1 MKIGLRLNIILSL
14 TMVIILT
21 SVGIYVVNKQRNKII
36 SDTDLRMAEQVDDLA
51 RLIEHQ
57 VKLNQEK
64 VNIGLNLA
72 NEYIKNL
79 GNITIDNNNTI
90 RVNAIDQFSN
100 ASASIE
106 IKTWSVNGK
115 NIQNNNEIVDE
126 IQNLAGGVASIFQ
139 KTPQGYL
146 RIATNVK
153 KENGERALG
162 TYIPMNSPVAQAI
175 NSGQVYKGRAF
186 VVNGWYL
193 TSYQPII
200 IDGKIEGIL
209 FVGMNEKNLQGIKQ
223 IFSAKK
229 YFASGYPFMIDK
241 DGNFIIHPVKEGT
254 SAQNDEFF
262 LQLKNSNS
270 THGKTFYKW
279 EGRQKYQYFKYIE
292 SIESYV
298 SVSIYENEL
307 LNIINEVRL
316 AILFAIILGVTLFI
330 AINSFISNNISSTL
344 KKAVNLAEEI
354 ANGNLN
360 VSIDINQKDEV
371 GQLANA
377 LNSMT
382 FKLKEIVTSVIEG
395 TNNIAS
401 ASEQMSS
408 TSQQLSQ
415 GANEQASSV
424 EEVSSTMEE
433 ITSNIQQ
440 NTDNAQETEKISGTA
455 LIDIKAVTDKSKI
468 AVEANK
474 VIGTKIQIINDIA
487 FQTNILALN
496 AAVEAAR
503 AGEHGRG
510 FAVVAAEVRKLA
522 ERSKI
527 AAEEIVGI
535 VSNSIKA
542 NEDAGTLLINT
553 LPKIE
558 KTANL
563 IQEIT
568 AASLEQSNGA
578 EQVNSAIQQVNTV
591 TQQNAAAAEELA
603 SSSEEMASQAEQLS
617 DLVGFFQI
625 GQSIQNKTNYK
636 KNVVKNPVNK
646 FDKQSNIKAVNLNM
660 FSSDKADN
668 EFSPY

>member
-1 MKIGLRLNIILSL
+1 MKIGVRLNIILSL

-36 SDTDLRMAEQVDDLA
+36 ADTDLRMTEQVDDLA
-51 RLIEHQ
+51 EIIEQ
-57 VKLNQEK
+57 QIKLNQER
-64 VNIGLNLA
+64 VNLCLSLA
-72 NEYIKNL
+72 NEYFKNQ
-79 GNITIDNNNTI
+79 GNITFSGNTI
-90 RVNAIDQFSN
+90 KLNATDQNSN
-100 ASASIE
+100 ASATFDL
-106 IKTWSVNGK
+106 KTWYVNGK
-115 NIQNNNEIVDE
+115 IIQSNTDIVDE

-139 KTPQGYL
+139 KTPQGYV
-146 RIATNVK
+146 RISTNVI
-153 KENGERALG
+153 KENGERAMG
-162 TYIPMNSPVAQAI
+162 TYIPMNSPVSQAI
-175 NSGQVYKGRAF
+175 NAGQVYKGRAF
-186 VVNGWYL
+186 VVNDWYL

-200 IDGKIEGIL
+200 VDGEIEGIL
-209 FVGMNEKNLQGIKQ
+209 SVGLKEKDLLGMNQLFN
-223 IFSAKK
+223 SKK

-241 DGNFIIHPVKEGT
+241 DGNFIIHPTKEGVNAKT
-254 SAQNDEFF
+254 DEFF
-262 LQLKNSNS
+262 LQLINSNS
-270 THGKTFYKW
+270 NQGKTFYKW

-298 SVSIYENEL
+298 SVSIYESEL
-307 LNIINEVRL
+307 MEIINEVRL
-316 AILFAIILGVTLFI
+316 ALIFAIFLGVAIFI

-344 KKAVNLAEEI
+344 KKAVILAEEI

-377 LNSMT
+377 LNRMT
-382 FKLKEIVTSVIEG
+382 LKLKEIVTSVIEG

-455 LIDIKAVTDKSKI
+455 LVDIKIVTEKSKI

-522 ERSKI
+522 ERSKV
-527 AAEEIVGI
+527 AAEEIVSI

-542 NEDAGTLLINT
+542 NEDAGTLLLNT

-591 TQQNAAAAEELA
+591 TQQNAAAAEEMA

-625 GQSIQNKTNYK
+625 GQTIQNKTNLK
-636 KNVVKNPVNK
+636 KGMVKNSLNKVNK
-646 FDKQSNIKAVNLNM
+646 QTNVKAVNLNM
-660 FSSDKADN
+660 FSSDKGDN
-668 EFSPY
+668 EFSPF